1 MYSISAGTI
10 HLLLNF
16 PDSYLQLLRAPFNKL
31 FFLNIP
37 GLFPPRI
44 NSIVKDCKHLL
55 ASHFTWEG
63 EKLMLLLLL
72 VESLFIS
79 NELVQMPH
87 SLCSSRF
94 LYYNGERIYMQKEV
108 IEKVAALITAAFGL
122 VAALAWNTAIQEIFR
137 LIFGEQSGIW
147 AMIAY
152 AVIVTIIAVV
162 VTIWIGRVAEKS
174 TGRKLEST

>member
-1 MYSISAGTI
+1 MA
-10 HLLLNF
+10 
-16 PDSYLQLLRAPFNKL
+16 
-31 FFLNIP
+31 FFT
-37 GLFPPRI
+37 
-44 NSIVKDCKHLL
+44 SQ
-55 ASHFTWEG
+55 G
-63 EKLMLLLLL
+63 EAYAVIL
-72 VESLFIS
+72 VVSFFIS
-79 NELVQMPH
+79 NEVTQMPH
-87 SLCSSRF
+87 SLCSRPV
-94 LYYNGERIYMQKEV
+94 LYYSRERIDMQKEV

-174 TGRKLEST
+174 TGKKPEST